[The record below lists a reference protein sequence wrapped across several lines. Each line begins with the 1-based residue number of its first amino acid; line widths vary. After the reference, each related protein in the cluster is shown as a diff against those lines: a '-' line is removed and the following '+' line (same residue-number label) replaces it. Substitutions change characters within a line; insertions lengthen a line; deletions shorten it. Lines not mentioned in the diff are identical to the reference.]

1 MSNNIIEKLARNHP
15 EDSVSDVLCM
25 IFNEDKSL
33 AKKFLQDRHKI
44 KGFEILSV
52 IRNYSLQTGKKPD
65 ITFIVRKKRGKSI
78 NFFHVET
85 KITATENRRGKYQQ
99 YKHYTNHMNKHNSH
113 GWKGKKCILLCPSY
127 ECGHDE
133 EYADRY
139 NFSALIKF
147 IDGCNT
153 HISKMLI
160 HYIEN
165 NIEYSENKIIKFA
178 KDKLKPEEW
187 EIYANLISKIRE
199 IMVDIR
205 ENRNPRVK
213 ITTGGLWKKASS
225 CFTWSVGF
233 RRKGG
238 KKNNNGFLSYDF
250 YTEEECKSPLRIYYK
265 QDILKNYTVNC
276 PHYNVEKE
284 YYSNVFDDP
293 NSLRILNA
301 YSLGTDNPNIGKRLL
316 GFVNKAS
323 RKKTLDIVY
332 KGNVYFR
339 SIIMYID
346 LIDDKLDSKKWKTT
360 FSNECSQR
368 DIIYRL
374 QIEKRKCGKHLSIVF
389 EPTNLNQEYVLRWE
403 SDFKINNTY
412 MEDKKSGRFIKPIGR
427 EWSNPTE
434 ATTYIKKHWTESFD

>member
-205 ENRNPRVK
+205 ENRNP
-213 ITTGGLWKKASS
+213 
-225 CFTWSVGF
+225 
-233 RRKGG
+233 
-238 KKNNNGFLSYDF
+238 
-250 YTEEECKSPLRIYYK
+250 PLF
-265 QDILKNYTVNC
+265 
-276 PHYNVEKE
+276 PNV
-284 YYSNVFDDP
+284 
-293 NSLRILNA
+293 
-301 YSLGTDNPNIGKRLL
+301 
-316 GFVNKAS
+316 
-323 RKKTLDIVY
+323 
-332 KGNVYFR
+332 
-339 SIIMYID
+339 
-346 LIDDKLDSKKWKTT
+346 
-360 FSNECSQR
+360 
-368 DIIYRL
+368 
-374 QIEKRKCGKHLSIVF
+374 
-389 EPTNLNQEYVLRWE
+389 
-403 SDFKINNTY
+403 
-412 MEDKKSGRFIKPIGR
+412 
-427 EWSNPTE
+427 
-434 ATTYIKKHWTESFD
+434 